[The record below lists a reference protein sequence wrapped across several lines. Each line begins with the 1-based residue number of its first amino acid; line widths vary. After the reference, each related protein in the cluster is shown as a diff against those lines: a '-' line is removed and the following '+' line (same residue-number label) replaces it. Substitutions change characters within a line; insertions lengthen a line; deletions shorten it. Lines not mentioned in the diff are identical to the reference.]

1 MKKLLYILIGTI
13 FTMPTYAAPND
24 THARVSMQSRAMVGT
39 AQSARKSSLKFD
51 TVRPVGTDA
60 TATTNDVEPTPAP
73 DTCDAERIACMSNN
87 IGVGNTFVWA
97 SKYSNTNDYAS
108 LIEDV
113 DNPENNVCFVRVEMR
128 SGDSAIDLSYVK
140 ARYFQM
146 GDKIMCGA
154 WTDKSLLEKNILD
167 AKKSA
172 RTWATVGGAV
182 GGAGIGVGAMEL
194 FGNKALS
201 NINGLEGLEGQ
212 KKLSRDDLLLSELRE
227 WGKDNVQYKNIVNVM
242 KALRLLCGDEK
253 GNTCNVD
260 GAYVDFN
267 YILGALGE

>member
-1 MKKLLYILIGTI
+1 MKKLLYIFVGIIITV
-13 FTMPTYAAPND
+13 PTYAAPND

-39 AQSARKSSLKFD
+39 AQNARKSSLKFD

-60 TATTNDVEPTPAP
+60 PATTIESEPEPEP
-73 DTCDAERIACMSNN
+73 NNRDAERTACMSNN

-113 DNPENNVCFVRVEMR
+113 DNPDNNVCFVRVEMR
-128 SGDSAIDLSYVK
+128 SNDSKINLSYIP

-146 GDKIMCGA
+146 GDRITCGA
-154 WTDKSLLEKNILD
+154 WADKSTLEKNILD
-167 AKKSA
+167 AKKTA

-194 FGNKALS
+194 FGNKLIGGAVQ
-201 NINGLEGLEGQ
+201 GQ
-212 KKLSRDDLLLSELRE
+212 KSLEADELFVSQLKELKKSGDSRYSTVVDMLTKL
-227 WGKDNVQYKNIVNVM
+227 KDVCDKNSQPNCNKIDYK
-242 KALRLLCGDEK
+242 
-253 GNTCNVD
+253 
-260 GAYVDFN
+260 
-267 YILGALGE
+267 YILDELSK